1 MASLLDFTSSPLPN
15 SFHRIV
21 VAIRSDWKWVR
32 MLKEC
37 YFVDDKIAF
46 FDIPALNINME
57 ADDLVVLRGDVLG

>member
-1 MASLLDFTSSPLPN
+1 
-15 SFHRIV
+15 
-21 VAIRSDWKWVR
+21 

-57 ADDLVVLRGDVLG
+57 ADDLVVLRGDVLGL